1 MKILITRFPYESQLS
16 GEEWHT
22 IKLAEKLRQRGHE
35 IFFMGS
41 CEILLKEMRQR
52 GFFVKKVWGSKP
64 PVTIGQLILFTITSP
79 LIFLNLAHALFIF
92 KRAKRIDVLYCLSFT
107 EKLLLTP
114 VAKLLGIKTIIWME
128 HARIGRWLTGNP
140 WLPVYKLWSHFAKVI
155 YVSRQSA
162 RAATFLPENLKHV
175 IINGIDLKEFTPAGQ
190 NEKPS
195 RSVFTGHRIPETAAL
210 IGTIARLSKD
220 KGLDYFIRAAH
231 EVLTQDKHVHF
242 VVAGKGGEREKLNN
256 LIIKLGRQEN
266 IHMLGELNRKQ
277 TIELYKLLDIVV
289 LPSSLHD
296 PFGLVAAE
304 AMAMKKPVIVTDMC
318 GIADELKREH
328 DAIVIP
334 SKNEHTL
341 ARAILRLLANPDIKD
356 TIAANARRTAE
367 QKFSEEK
374 MIATYEKLLTI
385 KT

>member
-1 MKILITRFPYESQLS
+1 MKILITRFPFESQLS

-41 CEILLKEMRQR
+41 CTILLKELHSR

-64 PVTIGQLILFTITSP
+64 PVKIGRLIIFTLLSP
-79 LIFLNLAHALFIF
+79 IIFLSLS
-92 KRAKRIDVLYCLSFT
+92 RAMIAIKFSKQINVLYCLSLT
-107 EKLLLTP
+107 EKLLATP
-114 VAKLLGIKTIIWME
+114 IAKLLGIKTIIWME
-128 HARIGRWLTGNP
+128 HARVGRWLTKNP
-140 WLPVYKLWSHFAKVI
+140 WLSIYKLWSSFAKVV

-162 RAATFLPENLKHV
+162 RAAEFLPENRKHV
-175 IINGIDLKEFTPAGQ
+175 ITNGIDLKEFTPAGA

-195 RSVFTGHRIPETAAL
+195 RSVFTGHRIPKTAAL
-210 IGTIARLSKD
+210 VGTIARLSKD

-231 EVLTQDKHVHF
+231 EVLTQDKNIHF
-242 VVAGKGGEREKLNN
+242 VIAGEGGEREKLNN
-256 LIIKLGRQEN
+256 LIVELGRQEN

-304 AMAMKKPVIVTDMC
+304 AMAMKKPVIVTDVC
-318 GIADELKREH
+318 GISDELQHEH

-334 SKNEHTL
+334 PQNEHDL
-341 ARAILRLLANPDIKD
+341 AGAISRLLSRPDIRD
-356 TIAANARRTAE
+356 VVAANARRTAE
-367 QKFSEEK
+367 QKFSEDA
-374 MIATYEKLLTI
+374 MISSYEQLLG
-385 KT
+385 KF